1 MEPGPVRHLFNGAS
15 SFAED
20 PRVSAPQARI
30 LWDAALDPET
40 LRAVAR
46 PASLDDPDAIPLG
59 ALAPW
64 LTIVTDR
71 EGCDH
76 AVLSDGFR
84 RIRLDIASGRLTR
97 GPVTL
102 LYLLEGVYS
111 VGPKLLPLRR
121 LIHLCVNRRFAVS
134 LFPADPRVQRW
145 LLALRVRDA
154 AQAGASQREIGELLF
169 GAARIG
175 MEWTGPSD
183 SLRSRVR
190 RLAAEAHRLAKGGY
204 RSLMLRRSRPD
215 EAG

>member
-1 MEPGPVRHLFNGAS
+1 MHRFSGVCF
-15 SFAED
+15 FAED
-20 PRVSAPQARI
+20 PGVSAPHARI
-30 LWDAALDPET
+30 LWDASLDPET
-40 LRAVAR
+40 LRSVAR
-46 PASLDDPDAIPLG
+46 PASFDDPEIIPLG

-71 EGCDH
+71 AGHDH

-84 RIRLDIASGRLTR
+84 RIRLDIASGRLTP
-97 GPVTL
+97 GPVRL
-102 LYLLEGVYS
+102 RYLLEGVYA

-154 AQAGASQREIGELLF
+154 AQAGASQRDIGELLF
-169 GAARIG
+169 GRRRIET
-175 MEWTGPSD
+175 EWSGPSD

-204 RSLMLRRSRPD
+204 RSLMLRRARQD
-215 EAG
+215 DAG